1 MTKSHSS
8 SRSALGLLIAAFLAN
23 GALGCEAQDC
33 DNEETGAEGVCLK
46 SLKRFDTPDET
57 DSVTYTSG
65 GDIVIDSPNGD
76 VHVVPGDS
84 GSVTATFQP
93 FVLRAY
99 DTTPEEA
106 QEDLDSLE
114 RSITLDA
121 DDVWIDVTR
130 PDGSPSSLGA
140 DIIVFVPPEF
150 DGTLDLR
157 QANGHTEVD
166 FVGGAV
172 GVLVTSENGGCD
184 VAAGD
189 AAEISIECDN
199 GDISASIDTVTDQSG
214 SGFSTGN
221 GAIRL
226 SLPSDQVFSVQ
237 AAALAGGTV
246 TAENLPS
253 ACVLN
258 GDADSAKTLV
268 CNGATTDNPIYQV
281 EADGTSLADVVLAF

>member
-1 MTKSHSS
+1 MDTSPSL
-8 SRSALGLLIAAFLAN
+8 RLGLVLGLFLAT

-33 DNEETGAEGVCLK
+33 DNQETGAEGVCLK
-46 SLKRFDTPDET
+46 SLKRFDSPAESQTAD
-57 DSVTYTSG
+57 YAAG
-65 GDIVIDSPNGD
+65 ADIVIDSPNGD
-76 VHVVPGDS
+76 VHVVAGDA
-84 GSVTATFQP
+84 GEVLARFKP

-99 DTTPEEA
+99 DVSDEEA

-114 RSITLDA
+114 RTVTLNGE
-121 DDVWIDVTR
+121 DVWIDVTR

-140 DIIVFVPPEF
+140 DIDVFVPPEF
-150 DGTLDLR
+150 SGTLDLR

-172 GVLVTSENGGCD
+172 GVLVTSENGDCD
-184 VAAGD
+184 VDAGG
-189 AAEISIECDN
+189 AAEISIACDN
-199 GDISASIDTVTDQSG
+199 GDISASIEDVVEQSG

-226 SLPSDQVFSVQ
+226 SLPSDQVYSVQ

-253 ACVLN
+253 GCALN
-258 GDADSAKTLV
+258 EASESAKTV
-268 CNGATTDNPIYQV
+268 SCNGATDEDPVYAV